1 MTPAREVPQ
10 DVHDLTPLDLQ
21 AQLLVSHLGG
31 FVHEVISDG
40 DGLGDLV
47 VADEGGLESV
57 SDLAGEDSGRTAGG
71 VGIVRFLEEDGE
83 GVLGRVHAF
92 RKGVGQEAAA
102 EVQIGF
108 WNGMKR
114 GLHLLTKIAL
124 A

>member
-31 FVHEVISDG
+31 FVHEVIADG

-57 SDLAGEDSGRTAGG
+57 SDLAGEDGG
-71 VGIVRFLEEDGE
+71 
-83 GVLGRVHAF
+83 
-92 RKGVGQEAAA
+92 
-102 EVQIGF
+102 
-108 WNGMKR
+108 
-114 GLHLLTKIAL
+114 
-124 A
+124 